1 VTPSLAHREIDA
13 IVIGA
18 SAGGVEALSEIL
30 PALRGDA
37 RVSVFVVLHQP
48 RERSSLLIDIFRPKC
63 ALAVREPDDKETV
76 QRGRIYFAPADYHLM
91 IEAGPS
97 MALSMDSL
105 VNYSRPSIDILFET
119 AAEVYGRRL
128 LAIVLSGGNEDGA
141 QGAAVVNEAGGVV
154 VVQDPETARVSAM
167 PKFAR
172 DRVDVDLVLSLPQI
186 AELLSTLK

>member
-1 VTPSLAHREIDA
+1 MTPSLADRDIEA
-13 IVIGA
+13 IVVGA

-30 PALRGDA
+30 PALRRDA

-48 RERSSLLIDIFRPKC
+48 RERSSLLLDIFRPKC
-63 ALAVREPDDKETV
+63 ALPVSEPDDKEAV

-91 IEAGPS
+91 IEAGPN
-97 MALSMDSL
+97 MALSIDSL

-141 QGAAVVNEAGGVV
+141 QGAAVVNGAGGMVI
-154 VVQDPETARVSAM
+154 VQDPETAKVSAM
-167 PKFAR
+167 PKFAL

>member
-1 VTPSLAHREIDA
+1 MTPSLADRDIEA
-13 IVIGA
+13 IVVGA

-30 PALRGDA
+30 PALRRDA

-48 RERSSLLIDIFRPKC
+48 RERSSLLLDIFRPKC
-63 ALAVREPDDKETV
+63 ALPVSEPDDKEAV

-91 IEAGPS
+91 IEAGPN
-97 MALSMDSL
+97 MALSIDSL

-141 QGAAVVNEAGGVV
+141 QGAAVVKDAGGMVI
-154 VVQDPETARVSAM
+154 VQDPETAKVSAM
-167 PKFAR
+167 PKFAL